1 MDKSQ
6 YKRYS
11 KEGRN
16 ASNRMTVCNNK
27 LKDAQEK
34 MKNEK
39 KKREKYTGPT
49 VHSTVSIAVYQL
61 IIICDVWV
69 HGVCETIK
77 TKKILI
83 NNTTTITT
91 TKTTRVHRNSK
102 ILFCLPCLLHKIS
115 STCISTS
122 NNDT

>member
-49 VHSTVSIAVYQL
+49 LVLQYCVNRS
-61 IIICDVWV
+61 
-69 HGVCETIK
+69 
-77 TKKILI
+77 
-83 NNTTTITT
+83 
-91 TKTTRVHRNSK
+91 
-102 ILFCLPCLLHKIS
+102 LPTYNYLRCVGAW
-115 STCISTS
+115 CVRQ
-122 NNDT
+122 

>member
-49 VHSTVSIAVYQL
+49 LQ
-61 IIICDVWV
+61 
-69 HGVCETIK
+69 
-77 TKKILI
+77 
-83 NNTTTITT
+83 
-91 TKTTRVHRNSK
+91 
-102 ILFCLPCLLHKIS
+102 
-115 STCISTS
+115 
-122 NNDT
+122 